1 LEGSATRFPGL
12 RYAVFALG
20 DSAYDDFCGHGRKID
35 RLLAERGARRMLERV
50 DCEPDYAERAQR
62 WLDEIVAV
70 LGQGGGVPGGA
81 ASGTRWA
88 GPPGADGVADGAAG
102 GATATATA
110 VLTKPA
116 RQAAPFTRNA
126 PVAAPLIRNEVLSHP
141 DSVKEVRRVGFDL
154 RDLGVSYET
163 GDSLGVWPSNCP
175 DLVAEWLAATG
186 LDGGRGIEIDGRELP
201 LAEALRTHYD
211 ITRVSHDLLTFVA
224 ERNPSQQ
231 LAKLLRRDNRN
242 ELDGYLWD
250 RQAVDVLR
258 DFPVRADLIEW
269 QGVLTKLQPR
279 QYSIS
284 SSPLVD
290 PHEVQLTVGVVRYG
304 ESGRRGG
311 VCSTFLAD
319 RAGTRV
325 PIFLQRA
332 PHFRPPLDPAA
343 PMIMVGPGTGIAP
356 FRGFLHE
363 RRALGAT
370 GRNWL
375 FFGDQHA
382 AQNFYYRAELEDMF
396 RTGFLTRLDLAFSR
410 DQRERIYVQHRMIE
424 HGAELWAW
432 LCEGAHLYV
441 CGDAARMAKDVDE
454 TLLAIARI
462 HGKLD
467 EDGALAFR
475 KQLVAEKRYV
485 RDVY

>member
-1 LEGSATRFPGL
+1 
-12 RYAVFALG
+12 
-20 DSAYDDFCGHGRKID
+20 
-35 RLLAERGARRMLERV
+35 
-50 DCEPDYAERAQR
+50 RA
-62 WLDEIVAV
+62 
-70 LGQGGGVPGGA
+70 P
-81 ASGTRWA
+81 
-88 GPPGADGVADGAAG
+88 
-102 GATATATA
+102 
-110 VLTKPA
+110 
-116 RQAAPFTRNA
+116 AAPFTRQS
-126 PVAAPLIRNEVLSHP
+126 PVLATLMRNETLSAP
-141 DSVKEVRRVGFDL
+141 GSSKEVRRFGFDL
-154 RDLGVSYET
+154 HNLDAAYEV
-163 GDSLGVWPSNCP
+163 GDSLGVLPTNGD

-186 LDGGRGIEIDGRELP
+186 LDGRRAVAIDEREVP

-211 ITRVSHDLLTFVA
+211 ITKVSTDLLGFIA
-224 ERNPSQQ
+224 ERNPHPQ

-242 ELDGYLWD
+242 ELASYLWD

-258 DFPVRADLIEW
+258 DFPVRTDLVDW
-269 QGVLTKLQPR
+269 LGALKKLQPR

-284 SSPLVD
+284 SSPLTTPD
-290 PHEVQLTVGVVRYG
+290 EVQLTVGVVRYG
-304 ESGRRGG
+304 DPVGDSVRRGG

-319 RAGTRV
+319 RANAEV

-332 PHFRPPLDPAA
+332 PHFRPPLDPTV

-363 RRALGAT
+363 RRAVGAT

-382 AQNFYYRAELEDMF
+382 AHNFYYRTELEDMF
-396 RTGFLTRLDLAFSR
+396 RSGFLTRLDLAFSR

-424 HGAELWAW
+424 HGAELWSW
-432 LCEGAHLYV
+432 LCDGAHFYV
-441 CGDAARMAKDVDE
+441 CGDAARMAKDVDD
-454 TLLAIARI
+454 TLLRIARI

-467 EDGALAFR
+467 EAGALAFK